1 MKGMWRMR
9 LLVAVGLVL
18 GGAGAA
24 LAQSEAQPMGPGA
37 AGVAAAPAATAGDE
51 AITSTIR
58 TKLDAMKLLHNAQVT
73 IASVGGVVT
82 LVGTVPSDFA
92 RMQALEAARNTAG
105 VLRIDDQLRLDISSP
120 SAPTRN

>member
-1 MKGMWRMR
+1 MKGMCRMR
-9 LLVAVGLVL
+9 LLGAVGLLL
-18 GGAGAA
+18 GSAGPV

-37 AGVAAAPAATAGDE
+37 AGVAEAPSATTGDE

-92 RMQALEAARNTAG
+92 RMQALDAA
-105 VLRIDDQLRLDISSP
+105 
-120 SAPTRN
+120 